1 MDSDQLYTWPYKDL
15 VGERISHIEETHTFA
30 ESHTQLL
37 EDQGHNSHRRQG
49 SALRASHCG
58 SLQHQCV
65 CTVTSRVA

>member
-1 MDSDQLYTWPYKDL
+1 M
-15 VGERISHIEETHTFA
+15 GERISHIEETHTFA
-30 ESHTQLL
+30 ESHTQSL

-65 CTVTSRVA
+65 SAATVTSRVA